1 MARTL
6 CVLGGTGFLGVHV
19 VRAAVAAGF
28 RAVAVARAPSALPR
42 EAFAGGALVQFDAT
56 DAAAMWRLVEGRA
69 PFALVNCAAMA
80 RLDDCDAD
88 PAGARRLNTE
98 LPGALA
104 RLARERDLR
113 LVHLSTDLVFGA
125 RTARAGGNREDDETG
140 PTSRYGRTKLDGER
154 AVLEAGG
161 RAVVARLPLLCG
173 DSLGRGLGASDSV
186 RATVARGARP
196 RLYTDEWRTPLDVE
210 DAARALVELATL
222 DVAGVLHVAGPA
234 RMSRYELGL
243 RALRAA
249 GHARAEDLADP
260 ALRDAAREIRPADA
274 SLDASRARA
283 LLRTALREPFAGAD
297 GV

>member
-1 MARTL
+1 VTRTV
-6 CVLGGTGFLGVHV
+6 CVLGATGFLGVHV
-19 VRAAVAAGF
+19 VRAAIAAGF
-28 RAVAVARAPSALPR
+28 EPVGVARQSSALLR
-42 EAFAGGALVQFDAT
+42 ESLPSSAFVQLDAT
-56 DAAAMWRLVEGRA
+56 DAFAVARLVNEFA

-88 PAGARRLNTE
+88 SARARRTNSE
-98 LPGALA
+98 LPTALA
-104 RLARERDLR
+104 RLACERDFR

-125 RTARAGGNREDDETG
+125 RAAPVGGNREDDETG
-140 PTSRYGRTKLDGER
+140 PTSLYGRTKLDGER
-154 AVLEAGG
+154 GVLAVGG

-173 DSLGRGLGASDSV
+173 DSLGRGLGASDSL

-222 DVAGVLHVAGPA
+222 DHTGILHVAGPA
-234 RMSRYELGL
+234 RMTRYDLGL

-249 GHARAEDLADP
+249 GHARAEDLVDP

-274 SLDASRARA
+274 SLDATRARA
-283 LLRTALREPFAGAD
+283 LLTTRLSEPFA
-297 GV
+297 